1 MIKILNEI
9 IGWLAAL
16 AILLAYFLISFEV
29 IEAAGLTYQL
39 LNVAGACGIAY
50 ISLLKRAYQSVFLNI
65 VWLIIAMVVIVK
77 LFL

>member
-1 MIKILNEI
+1 MIKILNEV

-16 AILLAYFLISFEV
+16 VILLAYFLVSFGV

-50 ISLLKRAYQSVFLNI
+50 ISILKRAYQSVFLT
-65 VWLIIAMVVIVK
+65 L
-77 LFL
+77 LG